1 MLTVKCRNEAIGLN
15 KIFIDRAQ
23 DSVIHNHELMEKLP
37 KGEQPDRI
45 YGLRQTRN
53 FEDMLYTSYEEDKLV
68 RDLITPSP
76 LSEDGHPLLFP
87 FLVVEAKSSKS
98 NDDWH
103 SIKLQTA
110 FPIYTFLEVQ
120 QRLQKAAGP
129 RSKWKAEPLVW
140 FFMSKGEDWILCA
153 ACREDRAASQGPEI
167 SPETVRPIQIPLSKP
182 FIPVMQCLIILSIY
196 LNYGGVALNR
206 EILRSSCF

>member
-1 MLTVKCRNEAIGLN
+1 MLIIDYRDEAIGLN

-23 DSVIHNHELMEKLP
+23 DSVIHNHELMKKLP
-37 KGEQPDRI
+37 KGEQPDRV

-53 FEDMLYTSYEEDKLV
+53 FEDMLYAPHENNRLV
-68 RDLITPSP
+68 RDVIHPSP
-76 LSEDGHPLLFP
+76 LSEEGHPLLFP

-98 NDDWH
+98 SDDWH

-120 QRLQKAAGP
+120 QCLQKATGQ

-140 FFMSKGEDWILCA
+140 FLMNKGEDWVLCA
-153 ACREDRAASQGPEI
+153 ACREDHAAPQALNI
-167 SPETVRPIQIPLSKP
+167 SPETVRLFQLYWSNPYM
-182 FIPVMQCLIILSIY
+182 PVMHYLMILSIY
-196 LNYGGVALNR
+196 LNYGGDALNR
-206 EILRSSCF
+206 KILRFSFF